1 MLRFWN
7 ILRMVPPK
15 RFLCLW
21 MKCWRIWDQGT
32 KSRRKTIKFIDHQIT
47 IFLSTTENHKTVI
60 KEDYCKVLISFMNI
74 KLQSCYHRLK
84 LRSYFHSTVQ
94 WEILGCIEVFKSR
107 IQTLKK
113 KFVEYNF
120 NDFVCI
126 RRWMVVSVAIEL
138 SMDRKPSHR
147 YAET

>member
-32 KSRRKTIKFIDHQIT
+32 KSRRKTIKLIDHQIT

-60 KEDYCKVLISFMNI
+60 KEDYCKVLISLMNM

>member
-47 IFLSTTENHKTVI
+47 IFLSTTETHKTVI
-60 KEDYCKVLISFMNI
+60 KEDYCEVLISLMNI

-94 WEILGCIEVFKSR
+94 WE
-107 IQTLKK
+107 TLAVYKFLSKNLNLEKK
-113 KFVEYNF
+113 I
-120 NDFVCI
+120 C
-126 RRWMVVSVAIEL
+126 
-138 SMDRKPSHR
+138 RK
-147 YAET
+147 